1 MFFLFSPLAIC
12 SLCSLCLCGEIPMKR
27 IFTVEIEKMV
37 YGGRGMGRIGGK
49 VVFVPFT
56 APGERVEAE
65 VVREKKDYAE
75 AILKKVESPSPQRG
89 KPFCPLYGECG
100 GCQYQHFSYEDQ
112 LKLKEEAPRETLHR
126 LAREGIFEFFPIIAS
141 PADRGYRIRA
151 QFKIGMKEGKKI
163 LGFYAWRT
171 HRVVETEEC
180 PLLHPLANQILHGLR
195 QWLGETREVSLIEID
210 LQVSPGEGRGV
221 LNLRSE
227 DPLDDRRVEELRERI
242 SGLKGVAGGGKK
254 QSSWGDLNLVHEGPE
269 IAGRTLRFQT
279 RGESFVQVNPG
290 QNRNLIRKV
299 VEWARLGGEEKVVD
313 LFCGSG
319 NLTLPLALGAKKA
332 WGIDLDRQAI
342 ESARGN
348 ARENEIPHCTFW
360 AGSAEEGI
368 KRVREESPSV
378 DLAVLDPPRAGA
390 HGVLGP
396 LVSLQPRKILY
407 VSCEPPTL
415 ARDLA
420 RLVSLGYNV
429 KRVQPLDM
437 FPQTYHIEAIAEL
450 EIAHGS

>member
-1 MFFLFSPLAIC
+1 MKKSFS
-12 SLCSLCLCGEIPMKR
+12 
-27 IFTVEIEKMV
+27 VEIEKMV
-37 YGGRGMGRIGGK
+37 YGGKGMGRVGGK

-75 AILKKVESPSPQRG
+75 GILKRIVSPSPQRVR
-89 KPFCPLYGECG
+89 PFCSLYGDCG
-100 GCQYQHFSYEDQ
+100 GCQYQHFSYKDQ
-112 LKLKEEAPRETLHR
+112 LKLKEEALRETLQR
-126 LAREGIFEFFPIIAS
+126 LTRKGSFEIFPIIAS
-141 PADRGYRIRA
+141 PADREYRIRA
-151 QFKIGMKEGKKI
+151 QFKMGIKEGKKT

-180 PLLHPLANQILHGLR
+180 PLLHPLANRILHGLG
-195 QWLGETREVSLIEID
+195 QWLEQEKEVSVKEID
-210 LQVSPGEGRGV
+210 LKVSPEEGGAVVNLRGKDPRGEGKGQE
-221 LNLRSE
+221 LIE
-227 DPLDDRRVEELRERI
+227 RVI
-242 SGLKGVAGGGKK
+242 GIKGVVSGEEKR
-254 QSSWGDLNLVHEGPE
+254 SSCGDLNIFHEGPE
-269 IAGRTLRFQT
+269 IAGRKIRFQT

-290 QNRNLIRKV
+290 QNHNLIRKV
-299 VEWARLGGEEKVVD
+299 VEWASLGGEEKVVD

-332 WGIDLDRQAI
+332 WGIDLDGQAI
-342 ESARGN
+342 ESAREN
-348 ARENEIPHCTFW
+348 ARVNGIGQCAFW
-360 AGSAEEGI
+360 AGTAEEGI
-368 KRVREESPSV
+368 GRVREEAPSV

-390 HGVLGP
+390 HGILEP

-420 RLVSLGYNV
+420 RLVSLGYNI
-429 KRVQPLDM
+429 KRLQPLDM

-450 EIAHGS
+450 EKEAHSS

>member
-1 MFFLFSPLAIC
+1 
-12 SLCSLCLCGEIPMKR
+12 MKR
-27 IFTVEIEKMV
+27 SFTVEIEKMV
-37 YGGRGMGRIGGK
+37 YGGRGMGRLGGK

-65 VVREKKDYAE
+65 IVREKKDFAE
-75 AILKKVESPSPQRG
+75 AVLKKIESPSPRRV

-100 GCQYQHFSYEDQ
+100 GCQYQHFSYKEQ
-112 LKLKEEAPRETLHR
+112 LKLKEEALGETLHR
-126 LAREGIFEFFPIIAS
+126 LTRKGRFETCRIIAS

-151 QFKIGMKEGKKI
+151 QFKVGMKNEKKT

-180 PLLHPLANQILHGLR
+180 PLLHPLANRILHGLR
-195 QWLGETREVSLIEID
+195 QWLWKTEESSLKEID
-210 LQVSPGEGRGV
+210 LKVSPEEGRGV
-221 LNLRSE
+221 VTLRTE
-227 DPLDDRRVEELRERI
+227 DSGDGRRLEELREGI
-242 SGLKGVAGGGKK
+242 IELKGVVSGGKG
-254 QSSWGDLNLVHEGPE
+254 QFSRGDPDLVQEGPE
-269 IAGRTLRFQT
+269 IAGRKLRFRS

-290 QNRNLIRKV
+290 QNHNLIRKV

-319 NLTLPLALGAKKA
+319 NLTLPLALGARKA

-342 ESARGN
+342 ESAREN
-348 ARENEIPHCTFW
+348 ARENGILPCTFY

-368 KRVREESPSV
+368 ERVRKETPSV
-378 DLAVLDPPRAGA
+378 DLAVLDPPRTGA
-390 HGVLGP
+390 LGVLEP

-420 RLVSLGYNV
+420 RLNSLGYNV
-429 KRVQPLDM
+429 TRVQPLDM
-437 FPQTYHIEAIAEL
+437 FPQTYHIETIAEL
-450 EIAHGS
+450 EKEADSS